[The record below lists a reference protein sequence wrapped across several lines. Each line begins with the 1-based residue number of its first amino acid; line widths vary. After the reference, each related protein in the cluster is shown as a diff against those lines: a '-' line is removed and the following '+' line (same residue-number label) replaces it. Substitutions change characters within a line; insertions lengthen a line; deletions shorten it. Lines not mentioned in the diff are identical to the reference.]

1 MTIKVLLKRKF
12 SAKQAEALK
21 ELINALRAA
30 THGRPGYI
38 AGETLY
44 RTDTP
49 GECLVIAKWRSRY
62 DWEQWYAHPQRAAI
76 QAKID
81 ALLEEATA
89 FEIYE
94 YE

>member
-12 SAKQAEALK
+12 SAEQTEELK
-21 ELINALRAA
+21 GLINALRAA

-62 DWEQWYAHPQRAAI
+62 DWEQWCVHPQRAAI

-81 ALLEEATA
+81 ALLKEKTIYEV
-89 FEIYE
+89 YE

>member
-12 SAKQAEALK
+12 SEDQAEALK
-21 ELINALRAA
+21 VLINELRAA

-44 RTDTP
+44 RTDAP

-62 DWEQWYAHPQRAAI
+62 DWEQWYANPRRAEI
-76 QAKID
+76 HAKID
-81 ALLEEATA
+81 ALLKQATSY
-89 FEIYE
+89 EIYE